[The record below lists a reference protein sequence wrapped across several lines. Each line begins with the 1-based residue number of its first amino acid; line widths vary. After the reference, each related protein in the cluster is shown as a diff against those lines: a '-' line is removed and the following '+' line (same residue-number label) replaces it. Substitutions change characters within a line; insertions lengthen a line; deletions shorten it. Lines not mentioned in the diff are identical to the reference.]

1 MVTIGMSIQS
11 RFYFI
16 AIFTTIVFF
25 CFLLPVKS
33 EISFNE
39 WLEGYKKTVLKKGIS
54 QKTIDLA
61 FKNVVFLD
69 KVIIYDRKQPEFYED
84 TITYVTKRANLL
96 RINKA
101 KKLLQTKIKKINI
114 VQPK

>member
-1 MVTIGMSIQS
+1 MSINS

-16 AIFTTIVFF
+16 PILVTIIFFNFI
-25 CFLLPVKS
+25 LPGKS

-39 WLEGYKKTVLKKGIS
+39 WLDGYKKTVLKKGIS

-84 TITYVTKRANLL
+84 TITYVTKGQ
-96 RINKA
+96 IF
-101 KKLLQTKIKKINI
+101 
-114 VQPK
+114 